1 MSDSGRQK
9 GDVMKND
16 EEWDI
21 LMEKIKAFQHSFNE
35 ERLKSEKYS
44 KTIQVPQ
51 KDLKFKKSVRTAAD
65 NSTCLHSDI
74 LK

>member
-1 MSDSGRQK
+1 
-9 GDVMKND
+9 
-16 EEWDI
+16 
-21 LMEKIKAFQHSFNE
+21 MEKIKAFQHSFNE